1 MTSEGQLPDEDDFR
15 DLGASRRK
23 GHRDRSLV
31 CPPLFL
37 SQNKLG
43 DGTHSH
49 SPPQCPGAGAGGGVD
64 GQRGDSAFPSGSPAE
79 AVGRITFI
87 GA

>member
-43 DGTHSH
+43 DRTHSH
-49 SPPQCPGAGAGGGVD
+49 SPPQCPGAGAGGWTGREETLPSPQEAR
-64 GQRGDSAFPSGSPAE
+64 QRL
-79 AVGRITFI
+79 
-87 GA
+87 